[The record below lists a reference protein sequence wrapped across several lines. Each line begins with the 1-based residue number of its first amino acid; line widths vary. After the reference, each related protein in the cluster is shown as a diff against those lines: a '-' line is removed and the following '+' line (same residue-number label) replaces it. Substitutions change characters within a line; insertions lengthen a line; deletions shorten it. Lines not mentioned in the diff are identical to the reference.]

1 MMCASVPTP
10 HGTSGWHVKNGGKY
24 LGRRDHSAPCHGL
37 WIFMD
42 QPFIRVLGATT

>member
-24 LGRRDHSAPCHGL
+24 LGRDHSAPCHGL